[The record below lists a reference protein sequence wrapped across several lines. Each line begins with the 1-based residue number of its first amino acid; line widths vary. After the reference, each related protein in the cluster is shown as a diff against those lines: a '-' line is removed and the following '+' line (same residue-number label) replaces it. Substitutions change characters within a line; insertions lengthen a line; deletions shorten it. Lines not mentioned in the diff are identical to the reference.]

1 MKKRFVMTMSA
12 AVFAA
17 AMSVPAIVAS
27 AAKIYHNPKVM
38 VRDWGMTGYP
48 SYVCGVWTE
57 TGETDELVIGIV
69 PGEEGEQGKAE
80 IRAMLEDPDSVTFAE
95 QQFSH
100 DTLHTIMKKMNS
112 YWEEKKVPDIY
123 SWGVYDK
130 ENCIR
135 VSCNL
140 EAPSG
145 ELKEMMDYF
154 AKFDGAV
161 VFEQGEPVRLMTDG
175 IEESESSEFV
185 PDYDPEIYDGL
196 PADSVP
202 EWNSAAQDD
211 YILGED
217 VGAERDN
224 TITIGAIDPNDVG
237 GTPEGEIGAVAD
249 GEIYTGAE
257 APVAVGGLDSGLQS
271 NDRNNAML
279 WVSCGI
285 GTVLLLGGGVWLV
298 QHKRRT
304 AAMQTNTGAVVRA
317 GHMTLKQTE
326 QAVRE
331 QTPEPPED
339 LSSRIQARAARRN
352 STDA

>member
-161 VFEQGEPVRLMTDG
+161 VFEQGEPVYATAMTNGD
-175 IEESESSEFV
+175 EESESSEFV

-196 PADSVP
+196 PEESVP
-202 EWNSAAQDD
+202 EWNGAAQED

-237 GTPEGEIGAVAD
+237 GTPGLEIGASAD
-249 GEIYTGAE
+249 GEIPDGAE
-257 APVAVGGLDSGLQS
+257 APVAVGGLDGGLQS
-271 NDRNNAML
+271 NDRTHTAV
-279 WVSCGI
+279 WVCCGI
-285 GTVLLLGGGVWLV
+285 GTVLLLGAGMWLV
-298 QHKRRT
+298 HLKRRET
-304 AAMQTNTGAVVRA
+304 AMQTNTGAVVQA

-331 QTPEPPED
+331 QTPELPSD
-339 LSSRIQARAARRN
+339 LRERIRDAAKKQ
-352 STDA
+352 